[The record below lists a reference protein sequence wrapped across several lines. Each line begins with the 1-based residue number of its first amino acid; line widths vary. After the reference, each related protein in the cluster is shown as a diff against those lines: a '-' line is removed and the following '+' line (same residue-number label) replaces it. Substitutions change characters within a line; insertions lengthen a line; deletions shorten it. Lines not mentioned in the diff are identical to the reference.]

1 MKNAEFQ
8 QRLEKAVTDDEITAL
23 AFDVFRSVEFGDPE
37 DELKIMPEQ
46 IGALLDHGLDPDRL
60 LDNGEDESCAFFLE
74 FGYTDSHLDAAKLI
88 FERCGIP
95 HDCNELAPDERLSL
109 MTHLGSK
116 MDFDRYG
123 DDYVVKLYLL
133 CSAYSDTENYL
144 QFNQNLTEKVL
155 QECYAQPPMYAHKQE
170 DGSYLLT
177 TEIFKDIHSY
187 DYTIELL
194 PKQPNRNVHWHIR
207 IYHKESRIEVAVY

>member
-1 MKNAEFQ
+1 MKNTEFQ

-46 IGALLDHGLDPDRL
+46 IGVLLDHGLDPDRL
-60 LDNGEDESCAFFLE
+60 LDNGEDESCALFLE

-95 HDCNELAPDERLSL
+95 HDCDEDDPDSNYTL
-109 MTHLGSK
+109 MSRIGTK
-116 MDFDRYG
+116 I
-123 DDYVVKLYLL
+123 DYNYFGCDYAVKLYLL
-133 CSAYSDTENYL
+133 CSAYSDEENYL

-155 QECYAQPPMYAHKQE
+155 QECYTQPPMYAHKQE

-187 DYTIELL
+187 DYTIEFL
-194 PKQPNRNVHWHIR
+194 PKQPNRNASWRIH
-207 IYHKESRIEVAVY
+207 IYHKESHIEVAVY